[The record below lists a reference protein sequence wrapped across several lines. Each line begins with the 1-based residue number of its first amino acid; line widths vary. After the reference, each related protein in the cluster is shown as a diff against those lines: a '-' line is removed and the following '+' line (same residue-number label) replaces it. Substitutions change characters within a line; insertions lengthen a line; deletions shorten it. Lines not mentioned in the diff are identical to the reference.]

1 MSRVQPA
8 RAYDALYGAWGTR
21 ATPSRPTRATP
32 RAPRGRFDRPSLTSS
47 STQRR
52 IFADPVYTV
61 SGARD
66 HYREQARATNAT
78 ETVPV
83 RENMFAE
90 GANYPAHETRCVRAP
105 SPERPL
111 PSIAAPAKSLSR
123 PYLAHEKRK
132 TKNASRRSTSFCSRS
147 SSRRHRMRT
156 RDSLAPGA
164 HVSRAFRPETTAGAT
179 GAFGGA
185 ATAAS
190 TSFASGTRDDSFAS
204 AGGSR
209 GPSRFRRPVAQRPV
223 ERAVD
228 RPAHAPRTAAPYEA
242 VDSTVMA
249 RAVPRRRI
257 APPKSR
263 AAGTQ
268 SDYRESEAQ
277 TAPYAPEAFL
287 PTRPSTRQRALNA
300 LHHVPG
306 TNGEPEVLTLRDPNY
321 DAGAPLGAADVDRVE
336 RARAKRAFEASLP
349 PLSDTAALPLRRRL
363 MEEWEEAEWAE
374 REREIARVQE
384 ERLAVLK
391 AAIDARE
398 AEAESVAEQRLA
410 RMRRGAM
417 REKGRKFD
425 AVQTKRVRGLRK
437 LELRR
442 MGAREASAM
451 AAEGPVSASAGRTV
465 AEYASYASGTY
476 APLTREG
483 RVFEPAGPGPSGA
496 DPQRFAFDDDRR
508 RSALDEFL
516 ELEESIP
523 TGALDAERTVRAA
536 ERAELRMTGRLGP
549 PKLSGDAKASTNT
562 SIPTLTLRPEERR
575 EAMYFEQL
583 DRTAAAL
590 ARSKAGAGG
599 ERGSGAIWPAP
610 LRDESLEE
618 KTLEARAAREAARA
632 TKLDDGPQR
641 VERPETPE
649 LEPPLDEMAPEFRA
663 VVTLQRLL
671 RGVAAR
677 NEASLGLERRRE
689 LIAELR
695 ADEREADETDVTDET
710 VSLPEEED
718 AFGNDAFV
726 ARARSNEGEEADSSG
741 ERLDSDGSDSES
753 SAISSYSDADAE
765 LTASVARATARA
777 LAVLAIPDADAR
789 AAAFAATEAAAARAD
804 AEREL
809 RGGAAT
815 AIQAAHRG
823 RAERRRLVLE
833 RDAREREEREK
844 TASLTE
850 PVQTEREAFGTRHDV
865 SDEPEI
871 SDSRIDVDALSS
883 SDVASVTRLQRAAK
897 RWTEREVRL
906 DFLLAEAEAA
916 AAEIPAAAAAD
927 PHVARLQRSAR
938 AHVEAVAETRALA
951 RAAGATEAQAA
962 AALAGAEP
970 SEVAARLSAADASAA
985 GESSA
990 GEDLAL
996 SPSARAMQTAAR
1008 RYLEEA
1014 LGASARVRLDEL
1026 PPEDAEKVRRLQASA
1041 KKLVG
1046 RQGTETEASK
1056 TEASKTEASKTE
1068 ASKSLAGAFDDAA
1081 AYDHARVARCQAVA
1095 RGRAARREA
1104 AARRDALRAREANT
1118 DCSYVTNETNET
1130 KQRASPNVVVD
1141 VDADFADAAE
1151 ALVGTPAEQ
1160 EAAVLIQAAHRGAE
1174 GRRRAREARR
1184 RRDDP
1189 EYRAALEAAEAE
1201 RAAIAM
1207 QAARRGSVARRSVA
1221 EMRMRLQAEADERA
1235 EEPRAHADGV

>member
-1 MSRVQPA
+1 
-8 RAYDALYGAWGTR
+8 
-21 ATPSRPTRATP
+21 
-32 RAPRGRFDRPSLTSS
+32 
-47 STQRR
+47 
-52 IFADPVYTV
+52 
-61 SGARD
+61 
-66 HYREQARATNAT
+66 
-78 ETVPV
+78 
-83 RENMFAE
+83 
-90 GANYPAHETRCVRAP
+90 
-105 SPERPL
+105 
-111 PSIAAPAKSLSR
+111 
-123 PYLAHEKRK
+123 
-132 TKNASRRSTSFCSRS
+132 
-147 SSRRHRMRT
+147 MRT

-164 HVSRAFRPETTAGAT
+164 HVSRAFRPETTAGST
-179 GAFGGA
+179 GAFGA
-185 ATAAS
+185 ETAAS
-190 TSFASGTRDDSFAS
+190 TSFASVTRDDSFAS
-204 AGGSR
+204 TGGGR

-263 AAGTQ
+263 TAGTQ

-442 MGAREASAM
+442 MGAREASAI

-465 AEYASYASGTY
+465 AEYASYSSGTY

-483 RVFEPAGPGPSGA
+483 RAEPVRPGPGGA
-496 DPQRFAFDDDRR
+496 DTKQQQRFALDDDRR

-516 ELEESIP
+516 ELEASIP
-523 TGALDAERTVRAA
+523 TGALDAERVVRAA
-536 ERAELRMTGRLGP
+536 ERAQSRMTHVSRRGLGTQTAN
-549 PKLSGDAKASTNT
+549 LTGDANDANDANTNT
-562 SIPTLTLRPEERR
+562 SGSIPTLTLRPEERR

-677 NEASLGLERRRE
+677 NEARLGVARRRE

-695 ADEREADETDVTDET
+695 ADERETDETDETDET
-710 VSLPEEED
+710 V
-718 AFGNDAFV
+718 
-726 ARARSNEGEEADSSG
+726 SNEGEEAEKFEALGDG
-741 ERLDSDGSDSES
+741 TRLDSDGYDSES
-753 SAISSYSDADAE
+753 SAFSSYSDADAE
-765 LTASVARATARA
+765 LTACVARATARA

-833 RDAREREEREK
+833 RDALEREEREK
-844 TASLTE
+844 TVTE
-850 PVQTEREAFGTRHDV
+850 PVQTVTEALAIEPDV
-865 SDEPEI
+865 TGSI
-871 SDSRIDVDALSS
+871 SGSRIDVDALSS
-883 SDVASVTRLQRAAK
+883 SDRASVTRLQRAAK
-897 RWTEREVRL
+897 RWAEREVRL

-970 SEVAARLSAADASAA
+970 SEVRARLSAAGASAA
-985 GESSA
+985 REA

-1041 KKLVG
+1041 KKLVA
-1046 RQGTETEASK
+1046 RQGSLETES
-1056 TEASKTEASKTE
+1056 SKTE

-1081 AYDHARVARCQAVA
+1081 AYDHARIARCQAVA

-1104 AARRDALRAREANT
+1104 AARRDALRAREANA
-1118 DCSYVTNETNET
+1118 DPAEPPAPPPPFPPERV
-1130 KQRASPNVVVD
+1130 QSPNVVVD

-1174 GRRRAREARR
+1174 GRRIAREARR

-1201 RAAIAM
+1201 RAAIAA

-1221 EMRMRLQAEADERA
+1221 EMRMRLQAEADERV
-1235 EEPRAHADGV
+1235 EEPRADEDEDED